1 MKKADLYIRVSTDE
15 QADKGYSQR
24 DQEERLRKY
33 CEIKGIPIGDVYI
46 EDHSAKTFK
55 RPEWQK
61 YLSNLRKT
69 RNKKSGTI
77 LLFTKWDRFS
87 RNAGDAYQMISQLR
101 TYGVSPEAIEQ
112 PLDLTIP
119 ENKIML
125 AFYLAAPE
133 VENDRRALNV
143 FHGMRRARKE
153 GRYMGPAPLGY
164 VNKIT
169 ENKRKYIAPHE
180 FEAPILKWAFEQIA
194 TGMFNTEQVWRR
206 VWKISGGKSRFSKNN
221 FWTAI
226 RNPVYC
232 GKIFIAPYKD
242 EKGYFVKGL
251 HEPIITE
258 KLFADVQ
265 DVLDGRKKAVKP
277 KIVSTEDLPLRG
289 FLKCPN
295 CNRML
300 SGSTSKGRSSYYT
313 YYHCK
318 ASCGVRFKAELVNKA
333 FVKQLRNLSPKVGMV
348 DLFIEAFIKD
358 FNKKTKT
365 QNAEKTNI
373 ISEIDALNKRYQNA
387 LLKNADGEMADD
399 DFKEVKKL
407 TKGKIEVLERRLNDL
422 ASAGTE
428 IKDLVASALKK
439 VANIDRRYENGNV
452 EEKRAIIGSI
462 FPEFL
467 VFDGTQHRTARINS
481 AVALIYQNNNELK
494 HKNNGTNLSFLDLS
508 QSVNCAGFEPATSAL
523 SRQRS
528 KPAEL
533 TVRAAKVRKNLICSG
548 FPDNKL

>member
-1 MKKADLYIRVSTDE
+1 MRKADLYIRVSTDE

-33 CEIKGIPIGDVYI
+33 CEIKGIPIRDIYR
-46 EDHSAKTFK
+46 EDHSAKTFQ

-69 RNKKSGTI
+69 RNNKAGTI

-101 TYGVSPEAIEQ
+101 ALGVTPEAIEQ
-112 PLDLTIP
+112 PLDLSIP

-143 FHGMRRARKE
+143 FHGMRRAKKE
-153 GRYMGPAPLGY
+153 GRYMGIAPLGY

-169 ENKRKYIAPHE
+169 EGKRKYIAPHD
-180 FEAPILKWAFEQIA
+180 FEASILKWAFEEIA
-194 TGMFNTEQVWRR
+194 TGMFNTQQVWSK
-206 VWKISGGKSRFSKNN
+206 VWEKSGGNPRFSKNN

-226 RNPVYC
+226 RNPLYC
-232 GKIFIAPYKD
+232 GKIFIPPYKD
-242 EKGYFVKGL
+242 EQGYFVKGL
-251 HEPIITE
+251 HEPIISE
-258 KLFADVQ
+258 KLFAEVQ
-265 DVLDGRKKAVKP
+265 DVLDGRKRAVKP

-289 FLKCPN
+289 FLKCPK

-300 SGSTSKGRSSYYT
+300 SGSASKGRSAYYN
-313 YYHCK
+313 YYHCT
-318 ASCGVRFKAELVNKA
+318 ASCGVRFKAEIANEA
-333 FVKQLRNLSPKVGMV
+333 FVKQLRNLSPKTGMV

-358 FNKKTKT
+358 FNNKTKA
-365 QNAEKTNI
+365 QKSERANI
-373 ISEIDALNKRYQNA
+373 IGEIDALNKRYQNA

-407 TKGKIEVLERRLNDL
+407 AKGKIEVLERRLNDL
-422 ASAGTE
+422 ASTGTE

-462 FPEFL
+462 FPDFL
-467 VFDGTQHRTARINS
+467 VFDGTQHRTTKINYS
-481 AVALIYQNNNELK
+481 VALIYQNNNELK
-494 HKNNGTNLSFLDLS
+494 QKNNGTNLSFLDLS
-508 QSVNCAGFEPATSAL
+508 QEVVLPGFEPGQTGPESVVLPLHHKTMGVQRYKKL
-523 SRQRS
+523 SQ
-528 KPAEL
+528 
-533 TVRAAKVRKNLICSG
+533 
-548 FPDNKL
+548 